1 MNHTWMIAVL
11 SVMACGLVGCDDSK
25 NESSSLEPE
34 LSIVAEDVD
43 IPWRTLES
51 QGLDW
56 GVQWRPLQW
65 PIPIA
70 EPFDLEVDLAAPP
83 ERIEG
88 ATVIVDAEM
97 PHHGHG
103 MNLVPLIRKIE
114 GYEGQRWLVEGMMC
128 HMPGRWEF
136 SVDLLKDGR
145 MERTQW
151 TVELD

>member
-1 MNHTWMIAVL
+1 MKTIPVILIFCTL
-11 SVMACGLVGCDDSK
+11 SGGVVSCTDSK
-25 NESSSLEPE
+25 DEPP
-34 LSIVAEDVD
+34 ADVSMASDANVKGD
-43 IPWRTLES
+43 IPWRTVEN
-51 QGLDW
+51 QGVDW
-56 GVQWRPLQW
+56 DVRWRPLQW

-70 EPFDLEVDLAAPP
+70 EPFDLEVDLSGGS
-83 ERIEG
+83 ERIDG
-88 ATVIVDAEM
+88 ATIIVDAEM

-103 MNLVPLIRKIE
+103 MNLEPVIRPVSQ
-114 GYEGQRWLVEGMMC
+114 GDSQLWLVEGMMC

>member
-1 MNHTWMIAVL
+1 MKFFLMMSAIMLL
-11 SVMACGLVGCDDSK
+11 SVVAC
-25 NESSSLEPE
+25 NESKKDEGAGTDTAMAASSEK
-34 LSIVAEDVD
+34 SV
-43 IPWRTLES
+43 IPWRLVETN
-51 QGLDW
+51 GLNW
-56 GVQWRPLQW
+56 GVRWRPLQV

-70 EPFDLEVDLAAPP
+70 EPFDLEVDLSGAP
-83 ERIEG
+83 ERIDG
-88 ATVIVDAEM
+88 TTIIVDAEM

-103 MNLVPLIRKIE
+103 MNLVPVISPVSSENGR
-114 GYEGQRWLVEGMMC
+114 RWMVEGMMC

>member
-1 MNHTWMIAVL
+1 MKHIWTTVLL
-11 SVMACGLVGCDDSK
+11 SVLGCGIVGCDDAT
-25 NESSSLEPE
+25 NESSSADSAAIATSQE
-34 LSIVAEDVD
+34 VKV
-43 IPWRTLES
+43 PWRTLENRD
-51 QGLDW
+51 LDW
-56 GVQWRPLQW
+56 NVRWRPLQW

-70 EPFDLEVDLAAPP
+70 EPFDLEVDLSGAPD
-83 ERIEG
+83 RIDG

-103 MNLVPLIRKIE
+103 MNLVPVIRAVE
-114 GYEGQRWLVEGMMC
+114 VEDGQRWLVEGMMC